1 VRNENEAKTKRNRF
15 ASEIPCFAKPLISLC
30 SQNAEFRGFEG
41 FQRLKRFAKR
51 FLEFRVQKVF
61 LMTTASH
68 GRACCLAR
76 PSRRFSSIDR
86 VVFALSCLVKKTI
99 AFKPIPLPYDVDGR
113 DKPGHDANESRS
125 YHSFRFSG
133 SHFPKFLTVPGMP
146 PYFPDR
152 RAISPRTSSRQ
163 PPPSQTQTLP

>member
-1 VRNENEAKTKRNRF
+1 
-15 ASEIPCFAKPLISLC
+15 LISLC

-61 LMTTASH
+61 LMTTA
-68 GRACCLAR
+68 
-76 PSRRFSSIDR
+76 
-86 VVFALSCLVKKTI
+86 KTVM
-99 AFKPIPLPYDVDGR
+99 AGLNN
-113 DKPGHDANESRS
+113 KPGHDANESRS

-163 PPPSQTQTLP
+163 PPPSQPQTLP